1 MKTARLR
8 LSLASL
14 CALSFCPALSFAN
27 GYHFLHQSAEGLGTA
42 YATNGTGAGD
52 ISAMFSNPASIIR
65 FDGTRASMG
74 FVLDLPKSK
83 LYIVKATAP
92 YSNGTVPVNGTP
104 AEPSQPIDTAYGA
117 SMYMTHE
124 ARPGLVFGLAVGA
137 PFAYVS
143 EYPETAA
150 SRYTATRT
158 SLAAINVSPTVA
170 YRVNPQWAVG
180 ASLNLQYYMA
190 DLDTMVPTSL
200 NPSTATDMKSHISA
214 KNFAPGFS
222 IGTEFQAT
230 PSTRIGASFRSA
242 IHHSFHGTSE
252 LTGTSANYATLVS
265 TAQALG
271 VSITSPNGNADFDIA
286 TPYMLQFGLL
296 HQVNDKLELYANA
309 NRFGWSV
316 FKNTRIKY
324 SNGLQDTVV
333 DNDWNDSWFTALGL
347 GYQYNSKLKLRAGM
361 AYDWSP
367 TPASAVSPRAPNGDR
382 WNIGLG
388 LSYAP
393 DKDWKL
399 DFGYQ
404 YIQFNKVTIA
414 LHGGNNI
421 PRGTLDA
428 NLDLH
433 ANIFM
438 VQINRRF

>member
-1 MKTARLR
+1 MKIARMR
-8 LSLASL
+8 LSIASL

-65 FDGTRASMG
+65 FDGTRASAG
-74 FVLDLPKSK
+74 FVLDLPTSK
-83 LYIVKATAP
+83 LYNAKATAP
-92 YSNGTVPVNGTP
+92 FTNGTVPVTGTP
-104 AEPSQPIDTAYGA
+104 AEPSQPIDMAYGA
-117 SMYMTHE
+117 STYMTHE
-124 ARPGLVFGLAVGA
+124 ARPGLVLGVAVGA

-143 EYPETAA
+143 EYPETAM

-158 SLAAINVSPTVA
+158 ALTAIDVSPTVA
-170 YRVNPQWAVG
+170 YRINSQWAIG
-180 ASLNLQYYMA
+180 ASLNLQYYIA
-190 DLDTMVPTSL
+190 DLDTMVATSL
-200 NPSTATDMKSHISA
+200 NPSTATDMKSHINA
-214 KNFAPGFS
+214 KNFAPGLS
-222 IGTEFQAT
+222 IGAELQAT

-242 IHHSFHGTSE
+242 VHHSFHGTAE
-252 LTGTSANYATLVS
+252 LSGAPANYAALVAN
-265 TAQALG
+265 AQAQG
-271 VSITSPNGNADFDIA
+271 ISITSPNGNAEFDIA

-296 HQVNDKLELYANA
+296 HQMNEKLELYANA
-309 NRFGWSV
+309 SRFGWSV
-316 FKNTRIKY
+316 FKNTHIKY
-324 SNGLQDTVV
+324 SNGLQETVV
-333 DNDWNDSWFTALGL
+333 DNNWNDSWFAALGL
-347 GYQYNSKLKLRAGM
+347 GYQYTAKLKFRAGM

-367 TPASAVSPRAPNGDR
+367 TPADSVSPRAPNGDR

-388 LSYAP
+388 LSYAL

-404 YIQFNKVTIA
+404 YIQFNKVMIA
-414 LHGGNNI
+414 LKDGDNI

-438 VQINRRF
+438 VQINKRF